1 MKRTKTVR
9 QTAWAVFYPKYEEL
23 EARAFRTRRALV
35 ADHDGPCGKGLWRRN
50 RRSGWVKAVRVEIVA
65 RVEVAARPSR
75 RPEQSRG
82 KD

>member
-9 QTAWAVFYPKYEEL
+9 QTAWAAYYPASQDFY
-23 EARAFRTRRALV
+23 ARTFRTRHALV
-35 ADHDGPCGKGLWRRN
+35 ADFNRGCSVDLWRRC
-50 RRSGWVKAVRVEIVA
+50 RAGGRVKAVRVEIVA